1 MAAAVE
7 GSFASVAKRQDEEDK
22 QLQDGDKLLAALE
35 ADLQASEEQ
44 LERAEARYAE
54 ARKRVAKELGA
65 DVHSDAFD
73 PDADD
78 ASQAVSSTKK
88 ADDEDEKIKEA
99 VTPKAD
105 RSQSHAGTKNA
116 KVLPEKV
123 LSCQRWLAKR
133 SSDHRAREADRRN
146 RDLQRRN
153 DRDRKFESAD
163 VPDAGKDAKPAE
175 EAPAP
180 AAAATT
186 RDAEKEAAALQQG
199 AKSIAGRLKCL
210 SERPDSSDKRA
221 SLMKVLT
228 AGRPNFYSFNFCD
241 ALVDL
246 QQRGELSQAMAE
258 ELLGVLASEDS
269 AGEGEKLT
277 PADWLEHAKK
287 VSHLKRLD
295 DAPFKDV
302 ECLYLGSLDGR
313 VLAEA
318 EAELEAAEAQLE
330 AAVCLATEAYCGREV
345 LEAEAKAPADTPASQ
360 VEIDEDRAADMIKA
374 GKVKEHKGVKNTS
387 ALPEKVVSCQKW
399 LAARASESRAR
410 DAQKKAKDLLR
421 AKQRD
426 GKGCADSG
434 YGAA

>member
-1 MAAAVE
+1 MAAAAVDE
-7 GSFASVAKRQDEEDK
+7 SFASVAKRQDEEDK

-35 ADLQASEEQ
+35 ADLQASEAH
-44 LERAEARYAE
+44 LERAEARYTQ

-73 PDADD
+73 PDAEGG
-78 ASQAVSSTKK
+78 SQAVSSTK
-88 ADDEDEKIKEA
+88 AAGDEDEKIKEVVA
-99 VTPKAD
+99 PKGD
-105 RSQSHAGTKNA
+105 RSHAGPKNA

-133 SSDHRAREADRRN
+133 STDHRAREADRKHRE
-146 RDLQRRN
+146 LQRRG
-153 DRDRKFESAD
+153 DRDRKFESAEVAD
-163 VPDAGKDAKPAE
+163 SGLDATPAA
-175 EAPAP
+175 EAPAAT
-180 AAAATT
+180 AAAPT

-210 SERPDSSDKRA
+210 SERPDSSDKRT

-228 AGRPNFYSFNFCD
+228 AGRPNFYSFNLCD

-246 QQRGELSQAMAE
+246 QQRGELPQALSE
-258 ELLGVLASEDS
+258 ELLGVLAAEEGAPGS
-269 AGEGEKLT
+269 EGEKIT

-313 VLAEA
+313 CLADA

-345 LEAEAKAPADTPASQ
+345 LEAEVKAPAQAQ
-360 VEIDEDRAADMIKA
+360 VEIDEDRAADLVKA
-374 GKVKEHKGVKNTS
+374 GKKEHKGSKNTS
-387 ALPEKVVSCQKW
+387 QLSEKVVSCQKW
-399 LAARASESRAR
+399 LAARSSEGRAR
-410 DAQKKAKDLLR
+410 ESQKKAKDLLR
-421 AKQRD
+421 AGQRD
-426 GKGCADSG
+426 GKRNPDSG